1 MLPVVILAGGLATRM
16 MPITEKIPKSLIEV
30 AGKPFIIHQLEYL
43 KAQGVGKIVICL
55 GHFGEMIQALVG
67 DGSRFGLNIEYSF
80 DGALLLGTG
89 GAIKKSLH
97 LLPKDFFVVYG
108 DSFLPINYKNIEDAY
123 FSTKRD
129 SFLVVIKN
137 NNLWDKSNVDFEF
150 GKIVEYNK
158 KNPRIGMQY
167 IDYGLS
173 ILNQSVFND
182 YSYSDLFSLA
192 EVYNKLSMANKLDG
206 YEVRERFYEIGSKE
220 GLEETRTYLSRI

>member
-108 DSFLPINYKNIEDAY
+108 DSFLPINYKNI
-123 FSTKRD
+123 
-129 SFLVVIKN
+129 
-137 NNLWDKSNVDFEF
+137 
-150 GKIVEYNK
+150 
-158 KNPRIGMQY
+158 
-167 IDYGLS
+167 
-173 ILNQSVFND
+173 
-182 YSYSDLFSLA
+182 
-192 EVYNKLSMANKLDG
+192 
-206 YEVRERFYEIGSKE
+206 
-220 GLEETRTYLSRI
+220 